1 VRHDHPV
8 TSGGDVPDVRVLRAP
23 GGLAATVLVAVVTA
37 AAAISAPPEASA
49 LEVVRRSV
57 LAVVPVVL
65 LTLPVT
71 LPRLHLGT
79 GGAVVD
85 GVLRRW
91 RVPWDRVSQVRQGW
105 FLTLDLD
112 DGRSVRALAAPVVTS
127 MVAFRQWSVGDDDLF
142 LRDSARRPSYPGA
155 TRPLLV
161 ELVESYRAARRG
173 EPPTPSEVRVRW
185 QTPVLV
191 VLAVLVLLWLVALV
205 TWPR

>member
-1 VRHDHPV
+1 M
-8 TSGGDVPDVRVLRAP
+8 PDVRVLRAP
-23 GGLAATVLVAVVTA
+23 GAVAATVLVAVVA
-37 AAAISAPPEASA
+37 AAAAFSGPPGAPVVD
-49 LEVVRRSV
+49 VVRRTV

-79 GGAVVD
+79 TGAVVA

-91 RVPWDRVSQVRQGW
+91 QLPWYRVAGVRQGW

-112 DGRSVRALAAPVVTS
+112 DGRSVRVLAAPVVAS

-142 LRDSARRPSYPGA
+142 LRDSVRQPSYPGA

-161 ELVESYRAARRG
+161 ELVESYRASRPAG
-173 EPPTPSEVRVRW
+173 PPSVSDVRVGW
-185 QTPVLV
+185 NSPVLV
-191 VLAVLVLLWLVALV
+191 GATALVLLWGAALV
-205 TWPR
+205 TPFLR